1 MHRTHRIIK
10 GLGFNPTMNKSKPK
24 GLPYKK
30 TPCLSGENTI
40 LAVYKKGNKL
50 L

>member
-24 GLPYKK
+24 GLPYEK
-30 TPCLSGENTI
+30 PLGRCS
-40 LAVYKKGNKL
+40 
-50 L
+50 